1 MSHQRLFSQSRR
13 RFFTLAFMAC
23 LLSPSLASAE
33 DGPVLP
39 LAADDRAQIEKL
51 LGKDVIKSALPARPI
66 LTATAYMPKTSG
78 KLIYQVTEK
87 GKKAQDETQTI
98 KKINQPGSADS
109 FEYDRTGKE
118 RMVFTSTD
126 NGGLSVS
133 KDYDLE
139 KAVVSTFQPPQPLI
153 VPGLAPGQ
161 SQQVSMAVAV
171 ADISSPDKIDYH
183 GTLNVTCTNLGRF
196 KVNVPAGAYDA
207 DLIKWTFSGDIG
219 PASVETAQYRFIA
232 EGAGMVAMVQWRSI
246 SAMLI
251 YHEKSRVGKVL
262 RKAE

>member
-1 MSHQRLFSQSRR
+1 
-13 RFFTLAFMAC
+13 MAC
-23 LLSPSLASAE
+23 LLSPSLASAA

-39 LAADDRAQIEKL
+39 LAGDDRAQIEKL
-51 LGKDVIKSALPARPI
+51 LGKDVVVSALPARP
-66 LTATAYMPKTSG
+66 LLAATAYMPKTSG
-78 KLIYQVTEK
+78 KLIYLATEK
-87 GKKAQDETQTI
+87 GKKPQDETQTI
-98 KKINQPGSADS
+98 KKISQPGSADS
-109 FEYDRTGKE
+109 FEYDRAGKE
-118 RMVFTSTD
+118 RMVFTSTE
-126 NGGLSVS
+126 NGGLAVS

-139 KAVVSTFQPPQPLI
+139 KEVISTFQPPQPLI

-171 ADISSPDKIDYH
+171 ADIDNPSKVEYNGS
-183 GTLNVTCTNLGRF
+183 LNVTCTNLGRF
-196 KVNVPAGAYDA
+196 KVKVPAGTYDA

-219 PASVETAQYRFIA
+219 PASVETSQYRFIA